1 MYALHWTAQGSI
13 IFITPKY
20 WILYIYSSGLLA
32 SLANE
37 AQCLSVCLC
46 VFVCLSVSASNM
58 ETNKQRTFSLSNGE
72 VFQIGLDFMLLVL
85 LSAPVERVV
94 VSHIWDFFI
103 QYTANKTQEL
113 KHKFES
119 THHIAKHKNILHTKC
134 RSTLHTT
141 KMREKL
147 ACRVKC
153 KVTRSNSFHRICKT
167 SRPDLTTDKITAA

>member
-13 IFITPKY
+13 IFLTPKY

-58 ETNKQRTFSLSNGE
+58 ETNKQRTFSLSNAE
-72 VFQIGLDFMLLVL
+72 VFRIGLDFMLSVP

-94 VSHIWDFFI
+94 VSHIWDFF
-103 QYTANKTQEL
+103 YTMHCKQDTRIEAQVWEHTSHSKTQTTSYALNAGAHCTLL
-113 KHKFES
+113 K
-119 THHIAKHKNILHTKC
+119 C
-134 RSTLHTT
+134 
-141 KMREKL
+141 
-147 ACRVKC
+147 VKSWL
-153 KVTRSNSFHRICKT
+153 VG
-167 SRPDLTTDKITAA
+167 